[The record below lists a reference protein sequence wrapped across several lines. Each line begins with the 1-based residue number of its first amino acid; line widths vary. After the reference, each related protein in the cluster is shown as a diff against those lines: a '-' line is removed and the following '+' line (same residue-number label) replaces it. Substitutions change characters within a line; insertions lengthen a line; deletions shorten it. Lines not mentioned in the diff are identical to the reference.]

1 MKTTRFLLAVIA
13 AALCCAP
20 AFAQEDAQKAAEE
33 AAKAISSA
41 PQVTVEAPK
50 PNYWTNTLTTNI
62 NFIQTGYTNWAKGGY
77 NNVVLKSYLDAN
89 ANYAKDKFIWKN
101 RLQIDYGF
109 LYSEDKPIIQKNTDR
124 LLFESTAG
132 YKATAKMSYSAKF
145 TFQNQFSNGFT
156 YPTPTNISGEEPSRK
171 EWRDAR
177 LLKSGFLSPAIVN
190 LGLGIDWVPNKW
202 LTVNFAP
209 LTGGFTI
216 VSREALRPTY
226 GMKLKKNLSDSELEA
241 YNEAASATYDNYVL
255 KGEAIGKYFY
265 PGRFEFGAQLTLDA
279 KMQVND
285 NFTATTHLLLF
296 SDYLRKPQN
305 VRVNWDTRLF
315 WKVAKY
321 FSLNFTTNLIYDDTV
336 YIVQEKDVDKYPDG
350 RRRVQF
356 MENFAFGFTYTFA
369 SKKD

>member
-1 MKTTRFLLAVIA
+1 MKTLKILIAMA
-13 AALCCAP
+13 AAAAVSLP
-20 AFAQEDAQKAAEE
+20 SFAQEDAQKAAEE
-33 AAKAISSA
+33 AAKAIASA
-41 PQVTVEAPK
+41 PQVEVQAPK
-50 PNYWTNTLTTNI
+50 PIYWTRTLTTNV
-62 NFIQTGYTNWAKGGY
+62 NFIQTGYNNWAKGGY
-77 NNVVLKSYLDAN
+77 NNVVLKAYLDGN
-89 ANYAKDKFIWKN
+89 ANYAKDKMIWKN

-132 YKATAKMSYSAKF
+132 YKATQTLSYSAKF
-145 TFQNQFSNGFT
+145 TFQNQFTNGFT
-156 YPTPTNISGEEPSRK
+156 YPTPTNIAGEEPTKR
-171 EWRDAR
+171 EWQDAR

-190 LGLGIDWVPNKW
+190 LGLGIDWVPTKW

-226 GMKLKKNLSDSELEA
+226 GMKLRKLTDSEMAA
-241 YNEAASATYDNYVL
+241 YEEAAAATYENYVV
-255 KGEAIGKYFY
+255 KGEAIGGYFR

-285 NFTATTHLLLF
+285 NFTASTHLLMF

-305 VRVNWDTRLF
+305 VRVNWDNRLF

-336 YIVQEKDVDKYPDG
+336 RIVQEKDKDLYPDG

-356 MENFAFGFTYTFA
+356 MENFSFGFLYTFA
-369 SKKD
+369 SKPN

>member
-1 MKTTRFLLAVIA
+1 MKAFKTILAIA
-13 AALCCAP
+13 AAAVLSLP
-20 AFAQEDAQKAAEE
+20 AMAQEDAQKAAEE

-41 PQVTVEAPK
+41 PQVQVEAPK
-50 PNYWTNTLTTNI
+50 PVYWTKSLTTSI
-62 NFIQTGYTNWAKGGY
+62 SFIQTGYDNWAKGGY
-77 NNVVLKSYLDAN
+77 NNVVLKSYLDGN
-89 ANYAKDKFIWKN
+89 ANYAKDKMIWKN

-132 YKATAKMSYSAKF
+132 YKATETLSYSAKF
-145 TFQNQFSNGFT
+145 TFQNQFTNGYT
-156 YPTPTNISGEEPSRK
+156 YPTPPAPAGEEPSK
-171 EWRDAR
+171 QAWRDAR
-177 LLKSGFLSPAIVN
+177 LLKSGFLAPAVVN

-216 VSREALRPTY
+216 VSLGTLRPTY
-226 GMKLKKNLSDSELEA
+226 GMKLRKLSESEQAA
-241 YNEAASATYDNYVL
+241 YEEAAAATYENYVL
-255 KGEAIGKYFY
+255 KGEAIGGYFR

-285 NFTATTHLLLF
+285 NFTASTHLLLF

-305 VRVNWDTRLF
+305 IRVSWDNRVF

-336 YIVQEKDVDKYPDG
+336 RIVQEKDKDLYPDG

-356 MENFAFGFTYTFA
+356 MENFSFGFIYTFA
-369 SKKD
+369 SKKS